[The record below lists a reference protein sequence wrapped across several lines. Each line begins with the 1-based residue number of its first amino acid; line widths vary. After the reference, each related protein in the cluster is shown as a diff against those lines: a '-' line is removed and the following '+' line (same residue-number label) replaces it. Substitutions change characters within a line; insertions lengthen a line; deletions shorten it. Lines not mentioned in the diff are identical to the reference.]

1 MDMPQL
7 IFFAIIAAVA
17 YVGYRAFL
25 REAQRVTAKVRR
37 AERERQTGTM
47 GTLVKDPKTGR
58 IPAREGLRRD
68 IGQFLL
74 LASRRPTSAC
84 RHLLPVIGGKDAL
97 VSAFVN
103 HQPGRIGGKIAAGGL
118 LPVYGE
124 KCPALR

>member
-47 GTLVKDPKTGR
+47 GTLVKDPKTGEYR
-58 IPAREGLRRD
+58 
-68 IGQFLL
+68 
-74 LASRRPTSAC
+74 LA
-84 RHLLPVIGGKDAL
+84 KD
-97 VSAFVN
+97 
-103 HQPGRIGGKIAAGGL
+103 
-118 LPVYGE
+118 
-124 KCPALR
+124 